1 MNEKENRA
9 FKRKLS
15 LNLHKQPFAYVLLN
29 W

>member
-15 LNLHKQPFAYVLLN
+15 LNLHKQRFAIVLLN